1 MSASKTR
8 GKILVV
14 LWAAERPLTLEEIAE
29 KIGLNSSSTMGYL
42 LGLIKAKYVSVPQK
56 HQYVI
61 TSLGKKAIGMPIL
74 NKDLALN
81 ILKSVSL
88 ENAFHFYNALDQY
101 AGIDANNLK
110 DFVDKIQ
117 TIDLKSVEFHV
128 PRKDFELWINSLGD
142 LELAKRLELIRMKKL
157 TGKNLRTE
165 IHKAVSSR
173 FAELSKLSM

>member
-14 LWAAERPLTLEEIAE
+14 LWAAERPLTLEGIAE

-88 ENAFHFYNALDQY
+88 ENAFQFYFALDQY
-101 AGIDANNLK
+101 TGIHANSLK

-117 TIDLKSVEFHV
+117 TVDLKSIEFHV

-142 LELAKRLELIRMKKL
+142 TELAKRLELIRMKKL

-165 IHKAVSSR
+165 IHHAVSSR
-173 FAELSKLSM
+173 LAELTKLSM

>member
-14 LWAAERPLTLEEIAE
+14 LWAAESPLTLEGIAE

-42 LGLIKAKYVSVPQK
+42 LGLIKAKYVSVPEK

-88 ENAFHFYNALDQY
+88 ENAFQFYFALDQNT
-101 AGIDANNLK
+101 GIHANSLK
-110 DFVDKIQ
+110 DFGDKIQ
-117 TIDLKSVEFHV
+117 TIDLKSIEFHV

-142 LELAKRLELIRMKKL
+142 TELAKRLELIRMKKL

-165 IHKAVSSR
+165 IHQSVSSR
-173 FAELSKLSM
+173 LAELTKLSV

>member
-14 LWAAERPLTLEEIAE
+14 LWAAERPLTLEGIAE

-42 LGLIKAKYVSVPQK
+42 LGLIKAKYVSVPEK

-74 NKDLALN
+74 NKGLALN

-88 ENAFHFYNALDQY
+88 ENAFQFYFALDQY
-101 AGIDANNLK
+101 TGIHANSLK

-117 TIDLKSVEFHV
+117 TVDLKSIEFHV

-142 LELAKRLELIRMKKL
+142 TELAKRLELIRMKKL
-157 TGKNLRTE
+157 TGKNLRME
-165 IHKAVSSR
+165 IHQAVSSR
-173 FAELSKLSM
+173 LAELTKLSM